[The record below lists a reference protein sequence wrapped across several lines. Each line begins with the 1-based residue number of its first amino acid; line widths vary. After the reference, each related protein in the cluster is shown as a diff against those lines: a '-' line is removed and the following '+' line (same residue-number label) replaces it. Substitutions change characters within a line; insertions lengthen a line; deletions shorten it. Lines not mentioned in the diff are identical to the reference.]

1 MRQEKFRIF
10 CILGIQIKVH
20 VSNIISNIISK
31 LLKMVTFHLELDI
44 EFPSPFYDF
53 MHCGYGLGYLW
64 NLLAISE
71 WKLLQSKSYTI
82 FFSLILAKSNKIS
95 DSFTFCVPV
104 FSLKYEFYFLVF
116 RWGCGGEESSGTELP
131 SILSVPFHHRTASWA
146 AHLPPDGPCG
156 AGPGGNRLP
165 HQQHPDPVLQGHF
178 WAPHAGGER
187 ERVWWIR

>member
-1 MRQEKFRIF
+1 MWWGKKSLEFF

-53 MHCGYGLGYLW
+53 MLCDYGLGYLW

-82 FFSLILAKSNKIS
+82 FFQSNTGKI
-95 DSFTFCVPV
+95 
-104 FSLKYEFYFLVF
+104 
-116 RWGCGGEESSGTELP
+116 
-131 SILSVPFHHRTASWA
+131 
-146 AHLPPDGPCG
+146 
-156 AGPGGNRLP
+156 
-165 HQQHPDPVLQGHF
+165 
-178 WAPHAGGER
+178 
-187 ERVWWIR
+187 